1 MESYIS
7 LDNGFVLSDDNI
19 NDYITIDNSINNKN
33 SSSSNINN
41 SSSNSSSNNRSSSS
55 DRKRRRNNR
64 NDNDDSNTITDI
76 NLNDNNNLFQM
87 KLDQDEEIELAK
99 SIFEIGLKNS
109 SPKVLIALMPFYPN
123 LNTEHIKSHLQK
135 YRIHYNKSKDEFIQY
150 YLNNIKNPYVDW
162 VDSKED
168 RMLEDNTNTKES
180 PIKNASI
187 IEVSDND
194 LTSDLSIGHT
204 SNDVLS
210 SLSDKADNIINEYH
224 KLFTSVINDNER
236 IHTLL
241 QISALNAEVDSIA
254 SKR

>member
-1 MESYIS
+1 MESYI
-7 LDNGFVLSDDNI
+7 DNGFVLSDDNI
-19 NDYITIDNSINNKN
+19 NDYINIDNSISNNNNNN
-33 SSSSNINN
+33 SNSNNN
-41 SSSNSSSNNRSSSS
+41 SSSNSNSSS

-76 NLNDNNNLFQM
+76 NLNDNNNNLFQM
-87 KLDQDEEIELAK
+87 KLDHDEEIELAK

-150 YLNNIKNPYVDW
+150 YLNNIKNPYIDW
-162 VDSKED
+162 VDAKED
-168 RMLEDNTNTKES
+168 RILEDNTNTKES

-194 LTSDLSIGHT
+194 LTSDLASDIGHT